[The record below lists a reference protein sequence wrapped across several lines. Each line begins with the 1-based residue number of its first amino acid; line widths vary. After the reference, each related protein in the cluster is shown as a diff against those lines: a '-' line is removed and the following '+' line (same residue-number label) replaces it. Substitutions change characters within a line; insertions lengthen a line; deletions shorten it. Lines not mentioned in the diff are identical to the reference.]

1 MKKNVTLTED
11 EIKAILAEKLE
22 EKKRDKLA
30 YSYEQKLQTIV
41 DKLLADGLHIEYV
54 YSTKSIRVF

>member
-41 DKLLADGLHIEYV
+41 DKLLADGLRIEYV
-54 YSTKSIRVF
+54 YSMKSIRVF